1 MFVHL
6 HCHSH
11 YSFLRGVASPEEIVA
26 AAVEQKMPAVAL
38 TDTNGLYA
46 AVQFYKLAQ
55 EAKIKPIVG
64 VTLDVSRLPEFAT
77 HHSFTPSPEGPLVY
91 PERSR
96 GATSFH
102 KTQNF
107 PSMQLVLLAVDMEGY
122 SNLCRLVTL
131 RHLGTTKLSQ
141 NMNPAETDGRP
152 VTMQELAQHSRG
164 VIALCPLPARSR
176 DAINRRG
183 TIVRAPTNTTKA
195 EADCDEQGR
204 SATSHESSITNHFSQ
219 LKDIFGDR
227 LYIEVQRLSPGDG
240 RVLREAERLGRELR
254 VPLVAT
260 NNVHFLRPEEHLH
273 HRAVNAIRTGGLLTT
288 VAPPEITTG
297 EAWFKPAAEMQKLFP
312 DHPELLQA
320 TLAIAERCNLQL
332 ELGKRIFPECAV
344 PEGETPD
351 SYLEKVSLDGAL
363 KRYPSLTQEV
373 RARLTRELAVIR
385 KWSLS
390 PYFLLVLD
398 IVEEA
403 RRRGIPAVARG
414 SAASSMV
421 TYCLGISRVCPLR
434 WGLYF
439 ERFLNEQ
446 RGDCPDIDIDICG
459 ARRDEL
465 LDYVYEHWGAEHGAG
480 ARQEPRVAMI
490 ASFITMHARLAVRE
504 VAKVFG
510 VPPGEVD
517 RFTKRLPHRPVREI
531 LTAIRDLP
539 ECRDLPI
546 DDEPWKTILQVALR
560 LDDAPR
566 HLGIHPCGTVI
577 SAQPLT
583 RLTPLERATKGIVVT
598 QYDMNAI
605 EALGLIKMDLL
616 GQRGFTTMSLAL
628 DNIEKSRTGIPAC
641 LAVREPQLRK
651 RTNRDVCPTARE
663 IDFDA
668 IPENDPAT
676 LDVISAGR
684 TMGVF
689 QIESPA
695 MRGLLRT
702 MKARTLEEVAQ
713 ALALIRPGA
722 AEYGSKELFVK
733 RLRGEEKTEYAHPA
747 LEKIL
752 GDSLGVCIFQ
762 EQVMQISQTLGSM
775 SLAEADLVRRASA
788 KFSGR
793 SDHAR
798 LRGKFLKAA
807 GMMGLTSQQREET
820 WMMVEKFA
828 GFGFC
833 KAHAAT
839 YADIS
844 YRMAYLKTHHTA
856 EFLAAMCSAGAGFYH
871 VSAYVEEAK
880 RWGIAV
886 RLPSVNHSRMEYTAE
901 DGGDGKRALRVG
913 LMQVR
918 GLRVETIT
926 TILRARGESG
936 KFPSLED
943 FLRRVPVERDE
954 IESLIKC
961 GAFDEM
967 NDAAGRMT
975 RPAMLWRWNFLQAGG
990 KNALPGAA
998 ALPESVKTLFVTANP
1013 QNAIDAA
1020 LAEMQTPEYTI
1031 EQKLKYEREILE
1043 VCVSGHPLDFLPR
1056 NGEVWSDELPGL
1068 RGKRVTLCGW
1078 VVTYRH
1084 VGTKNYRN
1092 MMFVTLEDQ
1101 RGVYEVVLFPDAY
1114 DRYGR
1119 LVFETRTMRVTG
1131 RVEQDGQIKGEKLEA
1146 LKK

>member
-1 MFVHL
+1 
-6 HCHSH
+6 
-11 YSFLRGVASPEEIVA
+11 
-26 AAVEQKMPAVAL
+26 
-38 TDTNGLYA
+38 
-46 AVQFYKLAQ
+46 
-55 EAKIKPIVG
+55 
-64 VTLDVSRLPEFAT
+64 
-77 HHSFTPSPEGPLVY
+77 
-91 PERSR
+91 
-96 GATSFH
+96 
-102 KTQNF
+102 
-107 PSMQLVLLAVDMEGY
+107 
-122 SNLCRLVTL
+122 
-131 RHLGTTKLSQ
+131 
-141 NMNPAETDGRP
+141 
-152 VTMQELAQHSRG
+152 
-164 VIALCPLPARSR
+164 
-176 DAINRRG
+176 
-183 TIVRAPTNTTKA
+183 
-195 EADCDEQGR
+195 
-204 SATSHESSITNHFSQ
+204 
-219 LKDIFGDR
+219 
-227 LYIEVQRLSPGDG
+227 
-240 RVLREAERLGRELR
+240 
-254 VPLVAT
+254 
-260 NNVHFLRPEEHLH
+260 
-273 HRAVNAIRTGGLLTT
+273 LLTT
-288 VAPPEITTG
+288 VALPEITTG
-297 EAWFKPAAEMQKLFP
+297 EAWFKPAFEMQKLFP
-312 DHPELLQA
+312 DYPELLQA
-320 TLAIAERCNLQL
+320 TLEIAERCNLQL
-332 ELGKRIFPECAV
+332 ELGKTIFPEFPV

-351 SYLEKVSLDGAL
+351 SYLRALCIKGVSQRYSSRAKEALSRLEHELKVIEK
-363 KRYPSLTQEV
+363 RH
-373 RARLTRELAVIR
+373 LAAF
-385 KWSLS
+385 
-390 PYFLLVLD
+390 FLLVWH

-403 RRRGIPAVARG
+403 RQRGIPAVARG
-414 SAASSMV
+414 SAASSIV

-459 ARRDEL
+459 ARRDEM
-465 LDYVYEHWGAEHGAG
+465 LDYIYAHWGKEH
-480 ARQEPRVAMI
+480 VAMI
-490 ASFITMHARLAVRE
+490 GSFVTMHARLAVRE

-539 ECRDLPI
+539 QCRDLPI

-577 SAQPLT
+577 SARPLT

-628 DNIEKSRTGIPAC
+628 DNIER
-641 LAVREPQLRK
+641 AVRTVGAGLAPPAADAS
-651 RTNRDVCPTARE
+651 TIAPDGVTPCPKPRE
-663 IDFDA
+663 LDFDA

-676 LDVISAGR
+676 CEVIAAGR

-733 RLRGEEKTEYAHPA
+733 RLRGEEKIEYAHPA
-747 LEKIL
+747 LKEIL

-762 EQVMQISQTLGSM
+762 EQVMQISQTLGDM

-793 SDHAR
+793 SDRER
-798 LRGKFLKAA
+798 LRGKFLQAA

-844 YRMAYLKTHHTA
+844 YRMAYLKTHHPA

-926 TILRARGESG
+926 AILRARGEG
-936 KFPSLED
+936 GAFRALED
-943 FLRRVPVERDE
+943 FLRRVTVECDE
-954 IESLIKC
+954 IQALIKC
-961 GAFDEM
+961 GAFDEVC
-967 NDAAGRMT
+967 NMT
-975 RPAMLWRWNFLQAGG
+975 RPELLWRWNFLQADRSAQARASAPIGVRQAFLPVIFADEE
-990 KNALPGAA
+990 KNGQTRM
-998 ALPESVKTLFVTANP
+998 SVPQYTL
-1013 QNAIDAA
+1013 
-1020 LAEMQTPEYTI
+1020 

-1056 NGEVWSDELPGL
+1056 NGEAWSDELPRL

-1114 DRYGR
+1114 DRYGG

-1131 RVEQDGQIKGEKLEA
+1131 RVEPDGQIKGEMLEA